1 MFLYKCIN
9 LYRERKFS
17 MNRVFNFGG
26 ETYRYSI
33 GKDFLNSSGVT
44 KKLEKLQPDST
55 YKTVIKDTT
64 ATWGI
69 SELGKSEPIH
79 GTYSQ
84 VRQNF
89 VTGDYFAVNKD
100 MKDGHIKITT
110 NKLISGVNPKTRTGH
125 IIKDNIEHYIRDF
138 GKSYT
143 ENRDLMQLSPIDFK
157 TVKRL
162 LKRFPIK

>member
-1 MFLYKCIN
+1 MFLYSCVN
-9 LYRERKFS
+9 LCRERKFS
-17 MNRVFNFGG
+17 MERIFNFGG

-44 KKLEKLQPDST
+44 KKLEKLQPDGT
-55 YKTVIKDTT
+55 YKTEIKDTT

-69 SELGKSEPIH
+69 RESGKSEPIH

-89 VTGDYFAVNKD
+89 VTSDCFAVNKD
-100 MKDGHIKITT
+100 LQDGYIKITT
-110 NKLISGVNPKTRTGH
+110 NKLIAGVNPKTSTGH

-143 ENRDLMQLSPIDFK
+143 EIRNSMQLSPLDFK